1 MSCSSE
7 GVVRRW
13 TEWQGLGER
22 VTLTQGQVRLWN
34 IPRFNRFF
42 SVVFLGGGIISQR
55 LFNSAFCN
63 AQASLKC
70 LLMRSSLSRKRL
82 TMQWYSNDRARMISL
97 SQISESTF
105 IIQCDKLTRKMSV
118 KCYTYMNFCVRSPS
132 VHLFFS
138 ESIAE
143 GFFVPGSSALCFQ
156 AFKQIALRP
165 SEFAD

>member
-1 MSCSSE
+1 MFFW
-7 GVVRRW
+7 G
-13 TEWQGLGER
+13 GGKA
-22 VTLTQGQVRLWN
+22 
-34 IPRFNRFF
+34 PNRMAGFGRACDVNTRPSQAVKHPQILQIF
-42 SVVFLGGGIISQR
+42 SVGFFFFFLGGGLISQR

-63 AQASLKC
+63 ARASLKR
-70 LLMRSSLSRKRL
+70 LLMRSRKTL
-82 TMQWYSNDRARMISL
+82 TTQWYSDDRARMISL

-118 KCYTYMNFCVRSPS
+118 KFYTYMNFCVRSPS

>member
-1 MSCSSE
+1 
-7 GVVRRW
+7 
-13 TEWQGLGER
+13 
-22 VTLTQGQVRLWN
+22 
-34 IPRFNRFF
+34 
-42 SVVFLGGGIISQR
+42 
-55 LFNSAFCN
+55 
-63 AQASLKC
+63 
-70 LLMRSSLSRKRL
+70 
-82 TMQWYSNDRARMISL
+82 MISL

-118 KCYTYMNFCVRSPS
+118 KFYTYMNFCVRLPS